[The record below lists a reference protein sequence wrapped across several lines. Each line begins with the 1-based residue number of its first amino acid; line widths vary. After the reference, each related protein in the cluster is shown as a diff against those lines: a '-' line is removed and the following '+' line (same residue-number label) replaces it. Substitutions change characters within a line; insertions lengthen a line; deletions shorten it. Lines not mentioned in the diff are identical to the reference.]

1 MQKTGTDGFPVSRTG
16 TVFDSNI
23 QIFANKVSLKL
34 LRPFYDEGLVDH
46 RTFLTWIVLQMAAC
60 NLAQAGFVAH
70 LADEYLDG
78 VLEKRPLAKPL
89 LDACIAKLNE
99 VRLMV
104 TYIRLSLT
112 ITDQDDF
119 RSGSPKQA

>member
-1 MQKTGTDGFPVSRTG
+1 
-16 TVFDSNI
+16 
-23 QIFANKVSLKL
+23 
-34 LRPFYDEGLVDH
+34 
-46 RTFLTWIVLQMAAC
+46 MAAC

-99 VRLMV
+99 VRFLAMH
-104 TYIRLSLT
+104 SF
-112 ITDQDDF
+112 ITDHH
-119 RSGSPKQA
+119 RSGQLPPRVT